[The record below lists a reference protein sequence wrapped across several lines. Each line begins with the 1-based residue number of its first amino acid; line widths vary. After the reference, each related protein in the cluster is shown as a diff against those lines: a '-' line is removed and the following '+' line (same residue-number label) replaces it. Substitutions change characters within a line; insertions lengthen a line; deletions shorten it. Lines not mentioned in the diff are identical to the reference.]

1 MLLLELL
8 VRATHL
14 SPIPQLLFATATIS
28 QSHLNATH
36 YATRKY
42 LSLVNI
48 NRIFSIQN

>member
-1 MLLLELL
+1 LLELL

-14 SPIPQLLFATATIS
+14 SPIPQLLFATATNS

-42 LSLVNI
+42 LAFVNK